1 MALKTI
7 DDQQTPKTNKS
18 PHEQQKENSLDD
30 VVTSDEKFE
39 KVLAE
44 PQKRERC
51 REEKES
57 NKKKEKG
64 R

>member
-1 MALKTI
+1 MEAALKWLLKQLITSK
-7 DDQQTPKTNKS
+7 P
-18 PHEQQKENSLDD
+18 ENSLDD
-30 VVTSDEKFE
+30 VATSDEKFD